1 MANIITSLK
10 NRMFEDRGSNKS
22 YPTKTYK
29 TEGAAEKALEADA
42 AKVGKALDQNDKP
55 ADYVVFYVHEW
66 GLWTGAVNLSEV
78 LRRPTCLGGFVAV
91 SSFYVF

>member
-10 NRMFEDRGSNKS
+10 TRMFEDRGSNKS

-42 AKVGKALDQNDKP
+42 AKVGKALDSEGKP
-55 ADYVVFYVHEW
+55 ADYVVFYIPEW
-66 GLWTGAVNLSEV
+66 DLWTGAINLSEV
-78 LRRPTCLGGFVAV
+78 MRRSTHMGGYIGV
-91 SSFYVF
+91 STFYCF